1 MYLTRGRLIMGIDN
15 NIKYQTKPNYIRRKV
30 GGNDILIP
38 VAENVADFNGF
49 IELNPAAAFIW
60 DALKKPANAKE
71 ISASLATEFGI
82 DEATAETDTEEF
94 LSSLIEHKMIV
105 EVR

>member
-1 MYLTRGRLIMGIDN
+1 MLIDN
-15 NIKYQTKPNYIRRKV
+15 NIKYQTKPNFIHRKV

-38 VAENVADFNGF
+38 IAENVADFNGF

-60 DALKKPANAKE
+60 DSLKTPANANE
-71 ISASLATEFGI
+71 VIDALAAEFSI
-82 DEATAETDTEEF
+82 DKITAQTDTQEF
-94 LSSLIEHKMIV
+94 LALLIEHKMIT

>member
-1 MYLTRGRLIMGIDN
+1 MKIDD

-60 DALKKPANAKE
+60 DSLKSPADIHE
-71 ISASLATEFGI
+71 ISIALAEKFDI
-82 DEATAETDTEEF
+82 DEATAKMDTKEF
-94 LSSLIEHKMIV
+94 ISLLSEHRMLV
-105 EVR
+105 EV

>member
-1 MYLTRGRLIMGIDN
+1 MKNADS
-15 NIKYQTKPNYIRRKV
+15 IKYQTKPNYIRRKV

-60 DALKKPANAKE
+60 DSLKAPSTIHE
-71 ISASLATEFGI
+71 ISVALAEKFDI
-82 DEATAETDTEEF
+82 DEATAQADTEEF
-94 LSSLIEHKMIV
+94 FELLKEHKMLL
-105 EVR
+105 EV

>member
-1 MYLTRGRLIMGIDN
+1 MGIDN

-38 VAENVADFNGF
+38 IAENVADFNGF

-60 DALKKPANAKE
+60 DTLKTPASAKE
-71 ISASLATEFGI
+71 ISVSLATEFGI
-82 DEATAETDTEEF
+82 DEATG
-94 LSSLIEHKMIV
+94 LL
-105 EVR
+105 

>member
-1 MYLTRGRLIMGIDN
+1 MDFFENT
-15 NIKYQTKPNYIRRKV
+15 KYQTKPNYIRRKV

-60 DALKKPANAKE
+60 DLLKSPMDIHGISVALAEK
-71 ISASLATEFGI
+71 FDI
-82 DEATAETDTEEF
+82 DEATAKADSEEF
-94 LSSLIEHKMIV
+94 LALLKEHKMLL
-105 EVR
+105 EV